1 MRNILALT
9 LTAAVFFGCK
19 SNESVN
25 TNAEALE
32 TNIDSLS
39 YAIGMSIGANL
50 ESQGIDDI
58 NEAAFIA
65 GFRSKGDSTAALKMS
80 EADAYIRSEMQRR
93 AEAEAQEMKAEG
105 MAFLDEKRAEEGV
118 METESGL
125 LYKVIEEGTG
135 ASPVATDQVTV
146 HYEGTLIDGEKFD
159 SSYDRGEPAT
169 FGLNRVISG
178 WTEGLQLMK
187 EGATYEFYIPYNL
200 AYGER
205 GKQGAIPPYST
216 LVFKVELISVGNK

>member
-105 MAFLDEKRAEEGV
+105 MAFLDEKRAEEGI